1 LNVSEIAIIDEII
14 ETGKLLKRNGLIC
27 STDGNISVR
36 NGDNIYITPGGYDKG
51 GLRRNEIIK
60 LDINKLN
67 YNNDNKIKPS
77 MEVNMHLHSYMKDK
91 IIKAIVHTH
100 APFSTAFASKG
111 ILPDRDRLLES
122 ELLPDICIIDD
133 YEPGSIELANE
144 VSKKVKDYHI
154 MLLKRHGVI
163 VFSESLKV
171 AYETIERFE
180 FLCRINLYS
189 KLL

>member
-1 LNVSEIAIIDEII
+1 MDVFEIAIIDEII
-14 ETGKLLKRNGLIC
+14 ETGKSLKRNGLLY

-36 NGDNIYITPGGYDKG
+36 NGDIIYITPSGYDKG
-51 GLRRNEIIK
+51 ELKRNEIIR
-60 LDINKLN
+60 LDINRLE
-67 YNNDNKIKPS
+67 YNVDSRIKPS
-77 MEVNMHLHSYMKDK
+77 TEVNMHLHSYMNDK
-91 IIKAIVHTH
+91 IIQAIVHTH

-111 ILPDRDRLLES
+111 ILPSRGGLLES
-122 ELLPDICIIDD
+122 ELLPNICLIDD
-133 YEPGSIELANE
+133 YNPGSIELANE

-163 VFSESLKV
+163 VFSESLKM
-171 AYETIERFE
+171 AYETLERFE

>member
-1 LNVSEIAIIDEII
+1 LNVSEITIIDEII
-14 ETGKLLKRNGLIC
+14 EIGKSLKRNGLIC

-36 NGDNIYITPGGYDKG
+36 NGDNIYITPSGYDKG
-51 GLRRNEIIK
+51 GLKRNEIVK
-60 LDINKLN
+60 LDIKKLE
-67 YNNDNKIKPS
+67 YNVDSEIKPS
-77 MEVNMHLHSYMKDK
+77 SEVNMHIRSYMNDK

-111 ILPDRDRLLES
+111 ILPNRERLLES
-122 ELLPDICIIDD
+122 ELLPDICMIDD

-144 VSKKVKDYHI
+144 VSKNVKDYHI

-163 VFSESLKV
+163 VFSESLKM

-180 FLCRINLYS
+180 FLCRVNLYS
-189 KLL
+189 NLL